1 MAKKVKFVS
10 QDQRSGIYIT
20 DFQQLNRELR
30 MIQPTLVRQLQSDFR
45 RIAKPIQT
53 DVQNGIPLDPGEV
66 TSGIHKKRPQRTASG
81 FYPRVMP
88 GRLTWGANAQNKSI
102 PVRSVKIQTP
112 SATSARRV
120 MRKNKTNVASIAR
133 LQVDNAAVVLAD
145 MAGKSRKYINK
156 YSMTREYD
164 YSRSATRRRTHRI
177 NNQGR
182 AMIYALNRKAGRSA
196 SRFVWPSA
204 EKSMPKVR
212 RESRIVLEKAYA
224 RINRKLSS

>member
-30 MIQPTLVRQLQSDFR
+30 MIQPTLVRQLQSDFK
-45 RIAKPIQT
+45 RIAKPMQT
-53 DVQNGIPLDPGEV
+53 DVQKGIPLDPP
-66 TSGIHKKRPQRTASG
+66 TSGIHRRRPQRTTSG
-81 FYPRVMP
+81 FEPRVMP

-112 SATSARRV
+112 SATSARRA